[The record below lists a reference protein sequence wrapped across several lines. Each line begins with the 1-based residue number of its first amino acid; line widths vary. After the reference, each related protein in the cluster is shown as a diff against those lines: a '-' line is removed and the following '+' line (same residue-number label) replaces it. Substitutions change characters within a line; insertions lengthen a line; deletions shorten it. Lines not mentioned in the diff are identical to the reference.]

1 MVKRIRGDVW
11 LNLVLVAT
19 VLVYVVYIALAGYTL
34 THLPPVPSVVETE
47 NGTVLF
53 TGGEVISGKVLMQK
67 YGLFD
72 YGSFWG
78 FGGYYRTDFT
88 ALALKV
94 INQTAD
100 PPTIKV
106 DGLAYS
112 SITDSETSKWIVSND
127 YVKAY
132 NTLYNELYNIVQQ
145 FLQLWT

>member
-1 MVKRIRGDVW
+1 MAKRIWSDVW
-11 LNLVLVAT
+11 SNLVLVAT

-78 FGGYYRTDFT
+78 FGGYYGTDFT

-106 DGLAYS
+106 
-112 SITDSETSKWIVSND
+112 E
-127 YVKAY
+127 
-132 NTLYNELYNIVQQ
+132 
-145 FLQLWT
+145 